1 MILNALTFNK
11 TGDGYWREAQRCYIE
26 GCTVFNQANRRST
39 ISAFGLEI
47 KGLLDKFAATGDTSS
62 NTTNGGKGRG
72 KKAAKVATFS
82 TIISSSSA
90 VSSSAV
96 SGDASGGEIVDKRA
110 KAKAEAVYAYN
121 RTYTHKR
128 KSVDAVATTTEIATT
143 ANDTKRSRG
152 QSSSPTIEI
161 PAPAKT
167 TPAPSL
173 VSGVDAG
180 TETVAVDDGE
190 LVITLPTKLTP
201 STDPA
206 TFINYAVC
214 LLSTEDAYYRSQI
227 DQCFVCGSADQV
239 NHFLFCIDCGEAFH
253 SFCVDAPM
261 STMGPQER
269 SSWRCTNCKVCEC
282 CATATESDSA
292 SLVFCEICD
301 RSYHMSCLTPPCTE
315 LPTNLWIC
323 HHCTRCK
330 ICSSIPSSTS
340 PTNDSSAVSADSDN
354 STAVISSSASSST
367 EDPIPLVWGLCVDV
381 CIRCVESEKQR
392 LTREHHNRQNELN
405 RAQANMNEAAKQIK
419 ICNMCHKYNPLVDDT
434 AKVYCE
440 GCSHYYHMQCLPA
453 VLISSW
459 LPQYAKGFRCSG
471 CLQGFTDLYAVD
483 SSLLTDPLQQPP
495 APDMLTGSGTGTV
508 TSPWALTHIG
518 PLTKQVGS
526 ILTKVAAIQRATL
539 KTKAK
544 LNMEQLNAKTVVYNQ
559 ESAGLH
565 KLLCRVSHHTHFNFL
580 YLLYQYVIICAVLAM
595 LAMARLSCSGPSHAS
610 LTSDPTKRLS
620 TSTSVRPRLWTKI
633 TA

>member
-239 NHFLFCIDCGEAFH
+239 NHFLFCVDCGEAFH

-315 LPTNLWIC
+315 LPTNLWFC

-330 ICSSIPSSTS
+330 ICPSIPSSTS
-340 PTNDSSAVSADSDN
+340 PTNDSSAVSSDN
-354 STAVISSSASSST
+354 STAVISSSALSST
-367 EDPIPLVWGLCVDV
+367 EDPLPPVWGLCVDV

-405 RAQANMNEAAKQIK
+405 RAQANMNEAAKHLK

-440 GCSHYYHMQCLPA
+440 GCSHYYHMQCFPA
-453 VLISSW
+453 ILTSSW
-459 LPQYAKGFRCSG
+459 LPQYAKSFRCSG

-483 SSLLTDPLQQPP
+483 SSLSTLTGQLQQPLTP
-495 APDMLTGSGTGTV
+495 ATSAGTPTQPV
-508 TSPWALTHIG
+508 VMTPPFAVTHIG

-526 ILTKVAAIQRATL
+526 ILTKVAAIQRATF

-544 LNMEQLNAKTVVYNQ
+544 LNIDQLNAKTVLYNQ

-565 KLLCRVSHHTHFNFL
+565 KLLYRV
-580 YLLYQYVIICAVLAM
+580 
-595 LAMARLSCSGPSHAS
+595 R
-610 LTSDPTKRLS
+610 
-620 TSTSVRPRLWTKI
+620 
-633 TA
+633 